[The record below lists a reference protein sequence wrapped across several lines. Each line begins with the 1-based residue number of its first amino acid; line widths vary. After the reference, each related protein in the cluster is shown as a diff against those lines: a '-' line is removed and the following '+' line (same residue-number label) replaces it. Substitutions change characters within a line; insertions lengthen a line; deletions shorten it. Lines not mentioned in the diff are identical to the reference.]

1 MKKSK
6 GKGEQELEEDA
17 DLADWEDGV
26 NIDDDIACTAD
37 SGAIAE
43 AVGAYDD
50 GGGDSSSDSG
60 SDSDCL

>member
-1 MKKSK
+1 MGK
-6 GKGEQELEEDA
+6 GKGAQEAEEDA
-17 DLADWEDGV
+17 DLADWEEGV

-43 AVGAYDD
+43 AVGAYDEDD
-50 GGGDSSSDSG
+50 GDTSSGSG